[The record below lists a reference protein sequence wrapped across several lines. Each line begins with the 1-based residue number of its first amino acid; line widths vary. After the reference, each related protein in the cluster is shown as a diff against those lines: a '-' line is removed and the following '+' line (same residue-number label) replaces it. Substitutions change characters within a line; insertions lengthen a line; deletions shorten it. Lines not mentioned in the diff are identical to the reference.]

1 VRRLHRK
8 PLKYRAALTFSAV
21 SWLAF
26 AAGCTHPDQGET
38 DPSTTS
44 GSAGSGSG
52 SGSSVTGNS
61 TGSSGTGGTTGAS
74 ATGATGGTTGAGSGG
89 SSGSSTGSA
98 SGTSSGKDAAVL
110 TRGPTPSTSTTK
122 FPFPQNRQANNC
134 IFPTAYD
141 NDDVQAAYQQ
151 WKTDLVVSAGSNGE
165 YRIQRTSTDGV
176 DKCRPANSTVSE
188 GIGYGMLI
196 AVYMDDQSLFDG
208 LWLYEQENLDMNGL
222 MNWAP
227 GGPQDA
233 TDGCTGGATDADED
247 MAFALAMA
255 DQQWGGQGSLSK
267 SYKQIAITQIT
278 NIWNSEIFQFKYV
291 RAGDGTW
298 ATNANLNPSYF
309 APAYYRVFANLDPNN
324 GAQPKDDWMGTI
336 DQVYATI
343 NDSLNN
349 GNASNGLVPAWCNDS
364 NAGNCTP
371 GPGGQPGNYQYD
383 SCRIPFRIGLDW
395 CWFGETR
402 AQTYLGKIS
411 SFFSGVGA
419 ANIVDGYGLD
429 GTPQPANMNSAGQS
443 AAFIGPAGV
452 GAMSAAT
459 YQSFVNDAYG
469 LVATDELRI
478 GGAYYEES
486 WTVMSLLMMSANFL
500 NYASITSP

>member
-1 VRRLHRK
+1 
-8 PLKYRAALTFSAV
+8 LKYRAAFIFSAV
-21 SWLAF
+21 SCLATTG
-26 AAGCTHPDQGET
+26 GCTHPDQGET
-38 DPSTTS
+38 APSGASGSGGSGISGVSATT
-44 GSAGSGSG
+44 GSAGSGS
-52 SGSSVTGNS
+52 
-61 TGSSGTGGTTGAS
+61 TGSTGGTSGSGGTGAAGTTGGGTGAS
-74 ATGATGGTTGAGSGG
+74 SGA
-89 SSGSSTGSA
+89 STGSA
-98 SGTSSGKDAAVL
+98 SGASSGKDAAAL
-110 TRGPTPSTSTTK
+110 TRGPTAPTSTTK
-122 FPFPQNRQANNC
+122 YPFPQNRQANNC
-134 IFPTAYD
+134 VFPAAYD

-151 WKTDLVVSAGSNGE
+151 WKTDLVVSAGSKGE
-165 YRIQRTSTDGV
+165 YRVQRTSTDGV
-176 DKCRPANSTVSE
+176 DTCRPLNSTVSE

-227 GGPQDA
+227 GGQDP
-233 TDGCTGGATDADED
+233 TMCNGGATDADED

-267 SYKQIAITQIT
+267 SYKQSAIDQIT
-278 NIWNSEIFQFKYV
+278 KIWTTEIYQFKYV

-298 ATNANLNPSYF
+298 ATSANLNPSYF

-336 DQVYATI
+336 DQVYASI

-349 GNASNGLVPAWCNDS
+349 GNATNGLVPAWCNDS

-429 GTPQPANMNSAGQS
+429 GTPQPSNMNSAGQS

-452 GAMSAAT
+452 GAMSAST
-459 YQSFVNDAYG
+459 YQSFVNDTYG
-469 LVATDELRI
+469 LVATDKLRI

-500 NYASITSP
+500 NYASLPSP

>member
-1 VRRLHRK
+1 
-8 PLKYRAALTFSAV
+8 
-21 SWLAF
+21 
-26 AAGCTHPDQGET
+26 
-38 DPSTTS
+38 
-44 GSAGSGSG
+44 
-52 SGSSVTGNS
+52 
-61 TGSSGTGGTTGAS
+61 
-74 ATGATGGTTGAGSGG
+74 
-89 SSGSSTGSA
+89 
-98 SGTSSGKDAAVL
+98 VL

-122 FPFPQNRQANNC
+122 YPFPQNRQANNC
-134 IFPTAYD
+134 VFPSAYD

-151 WKTDLVVSAGSNGE
+151 WKTDLVVSAGSKGE
-165 YRIQRTSTDGV
+165 YRVQRTSTDGV
-176 DKCRPANSTVSE
+176 DTCRPANSTVSE

-208 LWLYEQENLDMNGL
+208 LWLYEQENTDTNGL
-222 MNWAP
+222 MTWAP
-227 GGPQDA
+227 DGPQDM
-233 TDGCTGGATDADED
+233 TNNCTGAATDADED

-255 DQQWGGQGSLSK
+255 DQQWGGQGSLPNT
-267 SYKQIAITQIT
+267 YKQIAIGQIT
-278 NIWNSEIFQFKYV
+278 KIWDTEIYTNKDSQGNTHRYI

-298 ATNANLNPSYF
+298 ATSANLDPSYL
-309 APAYYRVFANLDPNN
+309 APAYYRVFANLDTNS
-324 GAQPKDDWMGTI
+324 GDDWMGAL
-336 DQVYATI
+336 DQSYATI

-364 NAGNCTP
+364 NPGNCTP
-371 GPGGQPGNYQYD
+371 GPNGQPGNYQYD

-402 AQTYLGKIS
+402 AQTYLAKIS

-429 GTPQPANMNSAGQS
+429 GTPQPANMSSAGES

-452 GAMSAAT
+452 GAMSASS

-469 LVATDELRI
+469 LVATDKLRI